1 MSVMREIKIDKLVLN
16 MGVGEAGDKLVKAEA
31 VLEKIAGHKPTRT
44 YVKEAVREWDLKPG
58 SPIGCK
64 ITLRGKNAD
73 ETLQK
78 LLVAVE
84 RRIKKRS
91 FDRQGNV
98 SFGVKEHIDIP
109 GVSYDPSIGIFGM
122 DVCVSLKRPGFR
134 ISRRHMIPRKVPKSH
149 QITRDEAIDFMVNK
163 FGVEVV

>member
-1 MSVMREIKIDKLVLN
+1 MSMMRDIKIDKLVLN

-31 VLEKIAGHKPTRT
+31 VLERIAGQKPTRT
-44 YVKEAVREWDLKPG
+44 HVKEAVREWNLKPG

-64 ITLRGKNAD
+64 VTLRGEKAD
-73 ETLQK
+73 EIFQK

-98 SFGVKEHIDIP
+98 SFGVREHIDIP
-109 GVSYDPSIGIFGM
+109 GVSYDPTVGIFGM

-134 ISRRHMIPRKVPKSH
+134 ISKRHRTPRKVPKSQ
-149 QITRDEAIDFMVNK
+149 QITKDEAIDFMVNK